1 MTDVF
6 WPFVLYFFLV
16 ITVVGLMTMTFLLG
30 ERHAERARDEP
41 YESGIPGT
49 GSARLKFD
57 IKFYLIAVFFVIF
70 DLEALFVFAWAVG
83 LRDAG
88 WTGFVEMAVFIGL
101 LFIALIYLW
110 KVGGLDLQRPVRGRT
125 DNLSTAAPLSL
136 RRSR

>member
-1 MTDVF
+1 MTELF

-16 ITVVGLMTMTFLLG
+16 ITVVGAMTMTYLLG

-57 IKFYLIAVFFVIF
+57 IQFYLIAVFFVIF
-70 DLEALFVFAWAVG
+70 DLEALFVIAWAIG
-83 LRDAG
+83 LREGG
-88 WTGFVEMAVFIGL
+88 WTGYVEMAVFIGL

-110 KVGGLDLQRPVRGRT
+110 KVGGLNLQRPVQGHPGNRR
-125 DNLSTAAPLSL
+125 SAAALSL